1 MVSIFSM
8 ALLLAIAVTGI
19 VTVLFIALSTPPSY
33 VKFEIIHWI
42 AAILCVVVTS
52 IFFSAAIGAAKA
64 SKLVNQT
71 ADLVNNRT
79 GEALGELQA
88 FLPEELMEQGGS
100 LKAITDSQVELARVQ
115 VDRKLHSAII
125 WSVVTAVVLN
135 SLYLLLLFGTA
146 GKRGRKHSYSDN
158 LEDSL
163 DSDYG
168 SLSGSFDDIDSEL

>member
-19 VTVLFIALSTPPSY
+19 VTVLFIVLTPPY
-33 VKFEIIHWI
+33 TRIEIIHWI

-71 ADLVNNRT
+71 ADIVNNYT
-79 GEALGELQA
+79 GDALGKLQT
-88 FLPEELMEQGGS
+88 FLPEELMEEGGH
-100 LKAITDSQVELARVQ
+100 LKEMTDSQVELARVH

-146 GKRGRKHSYSDN
+146 GKRGRKHSYSDT

-168 SLSGSFDDIDSEL
+168 SLSGGFDDIDSEL

>member
-1 MVSIFSM
+1 M
-8 ALLLAIAVTGI
+8 
-19 VTVLFIALSTPPSY
+19 
-33 VKFEIIHWI
+33 
-42 AAILCVVVTS
+42 VVTS

-100 LKAITDSQVELARVQ
+100 LKTITDNQVEFVKERIDQ
-115 VDRKLHSAII
+115 KLHSAII
-125 WSVVTAVVLN
+125 WSVITAVVLN
-135 SLYLLLLFGTA
+135 SLYLLLLLGTA
-146 GKRGRKHSYSDN
+146 GKRGRRHSYSDTF
-158 LEDSL
+158 EDSL

-168 SLSGSFDDIDSEL
+168 SLSSDLDDIDSEL

>member
-1 MVSIFSM
+1 M
-8 ALLLAIAVTGI
+8 
-19 VTVLFIALSTPPSY
+19 
-33 VKFEIIHWI
+33 HWI

-52 IFFSAAIGAAKA
+52 AFFSAAIGAAKA

-79 GEALGELQA
+79 GEALSELQA

-100 LKAITDSQVELARVQ
+100 LKTITDNQVEFAKERIDQ
-115 VDRKLHSAII
+115 KLHSAII

-135 SLYLLLLFGTA
+135 SLYLLLLLGTA
-146 GKRGRKHSYSDN
+146 GKRGRRHSYSDTF
-158 LEDSL
+158 EDSL

-168 SLSGSFDDIDSEL
+168 SLSSDLDDIDSEL

>member
-1 MVSIFSM
+1 MVSIFSI

-19 VTVLFIALSTPPSY
+19 ATVLFIALSTLH

-71 ADLVNNRT
+71 ADIVNNRT
-79 GEALGELQA
+79 GEAFGELQA

-100 LKAITDSQVELARVQ
+100 LKAITDSQVELARERIDQ
-115 VDRKLHSAII
+115 KLHSAII

-135 SLYLLLLFGTA
+135 SLYLLLLLGTA
-146 GKRGRKHSYSDN
+146 GKRGRKHSYSDT

>member
-8 ALLLAIAVTGI
+8 ALLLAIALTGI
-19 VTVLFIALSTPPSY
+19 VTVLFIVLAPPSHTR
-33 VKFEIIHWI
+33 FETIHWI

-64 SKLVNQT
+64 SKLVDQT

-88 FLPEELMEQGGS
+88 FLPGELMEQGGS
-100 LKAITDSQVELARVQ
+100 LKAITDSQVELAKERIDQ
-115 VDRKLHSAII
+115 KLHSAII
-125 WSVVTAVVLN
+125 WSVVMAVVLN
-135 SLYLLLLFGTA
+135 SLYLLLLLGTG
-146 GKRGRKHSYSDN
+146 GKGGRKRSYSDT

-168 SLSGSFDDIDSEL
+168 SLSGGFDDDIDSEL

>member
-1 MVSIFSM
+1 M
-8 ALLLAIAVTGI
+8 
-19 VTVLFIALSTPPSY
+19 
-33 VKFEIIHWI
+33 HWI

-52 IFFSAAIGAAKA
+52 TFFSAAIGAAKA

-100 LKAITDSQVELARVQ
+100 LKTIADNRVELAKERIDQ
-115 VDRKLHSAII
+115 KLHSAII

-146 GKRGRKHSYSDN
+146 GKRGRRHSYSDTF
-158 LEDSL
+158 EDSL

-168 SLSGSFDDIDSEL
+168 SLSSDLDDIDSEL

>member
-1 MVSIFSM
+1 M

-19 VTVLFIALSTPPSY
+19 VTVLFIALSTPPHA
-33 VKFEIIHWI
+33 KFEIIHWI

-71 ADLVNNRT
+71 ADIVNNYT
-79 GEALGELQA
+79 GDALGKLQT
-88 FLPEELMEQGGS
+88 FLPEELMEEGGH
-100 LKAITDSQVELARVQ
+100 LKEMTDSQVELARVH
-115 VDRKLHSAII
+115 VDRKLHSSII

-146 GKRGRKHSYSDN
+146 GKRGRKHSYSDT

-168 SLSGSFDDIDSEL
+168 SLSGGFDDIDSEL